1 MFFGKGVLEICSKF
15 TGEHPCPSV
24 ISVKLQSS
32 FVEITL
38 RQGCSPVYL
47 LNIFRTPLI
56 TPGEVYFWFPRF
68 GRQYLFLNA
77 TPRVY
82 CVEIWFRERCI
93 NNDLMSLLWFL
104 YAFSTLEKQ
113 TFANVFQHRCS
124 WKFLNVQRET
134 PLLESLV
141 NKVAGLQHRWWLL
154 LTII

>member
-1 MFFGKGVLEICSKF
+1 MQQIYG
-15 TGEHPCPSV
+15 
-24 ISVKLQSS
+24 
-32 FVEITL
+32 
-38 RQGCSPVYL
+38 
-47 LNIFRTPLI
+47 RTPMPKCDFSKVAKQLCWNHASAGVFSCVFAEYFQN
-56 TPGEVYFWFPRF
+56 TSNNTWEVYFWFPRF

-113 TFANVFQHRCS
+113 TFANVFQHRFS
-124 WKFLNVQRET
+124 WKFLNVQRKT